1 MILEASDLP
10 EGRFAG
16 KLNDGRFFAVDSGFG
31 DFFSGQERGKD
42 FKGVAIVAFELL
54 TIIGH
59 VDLSFEKHKLFDAV
73 DNGGELDF
81 AGVGVVVV
89 DLAGESAIDDA
100 GRDEAVADVIFAD
113 GDAKDGEVELLDRLG
128 EGEGRMLV
136 DEDSEGRKDF
146 AEFLVTFNLDEIFGI
161 ALAHVLE
168 HFVCEGGNFFGE
180 AVVGKENSFGGV
192 NLNIFFTLNDMHGLN
207 LLGFSR
213 GFFIRLT

>member
-31 DFFSGQERGKD
+31 DFLSGQERRKD

-73 DNGGELDF
+73 ENGGELYF

-100 GRDEAVADVIFAD
+100 WSDEAGADVIFAD
-113 GDAKDGEVELLDRLG
+113 GDAQDGEVELLDGLG
-128 EGEGRMLV
+128 ESDRRLFV

-146 AEFLVTFNLDEIFGI
+146 TEFLVVFNLDEIFGI
-161 ALAHVLE
+161 ALVHVLE
-168 HFVCEGGNFFGE
+168 HFRRESGDFF
-180 AVVGKENSFGGV
+180 
-192 NLNIFFTLNDMHGLN
+192 
-207 LLGFSR
+207 
-213 GFFIRLT
+213 